1 MRCLQLTAFGDAA
14 KVVKLDSS
22 PTPQLSA
29 DDLLVQMEAAPMNRS
44 DFMLIKGKYEVR
56 PDFPYNIGSEGV
68 GQVIATGSAAKA
80 LDRRRVLIFPTYEQ
94 GTSAEQTIVS
104 SKNVVTV
111 SDTADPVQLAM
122 IGINPATAYLLL
134 KQYTHLMPG
143 DWIGQTAANAAM
155 GQYIVQLAKLAGLKT
170 LNVVRRQ
177 KAANAVRAFGG
188 DAVVLQGDGLKQ
200 EIEAAI
206 GSNRLSI
213 AFNTLGDEPI
223 GTLLQFVRDGG
234 IGVGYGLQTGVFPK
248 INPVDMYFRG
258 LSFHGFWLIKW
269 LRNAP
274 REEVQWTYQHLASI
288 VAEGKLF
295 AEVEKTYSLDQYQDA
310 LAHAQTSERG
320 GKVLFRF

>member
-1 MRCLQLTAFGDAA
+1 MRRLQLTAFGDAA
-14 KVVKLDSS
+14 KVVRLDSAPAPS
-22 PTPQLSA
+22 LAA

-44 DFMLIKGKYEVR
+44 DFMLVEGKYGVR
-56 PDFPYNIGSEGV
+56 PEFPYNVGSEGV
-68 GQVIATGSAAKA
+68 GRVIGTGRAASP
-80 LDRRRVLIFPTYEQ
+80 LDGKRVLILPTYEQ
-94 GTSAEQTIVS
+94 GTWAEQTVVS
-104 SKNVVTV
+104 SRNVVEV
-111 SDTADPVQLAM
+111 SNSADPLQLAM

-134 KQYTHLMPG
+134 KQYTHLMPS

-177 KAANAVRAFGG
+177 EAADAVRAFGG
-188 DAVVLQGDGLKQ
+188 DAAVLQGNDLKQ
-200 EIEAAI
+200 QIEAAL

-213 AFNTLGDEPI
+213 AFDTLGGEPI

-274 REEVQWTYQHLASI
+274 RAEVQWTYQHLAAL

-295 AEVEKTYSLDQYQDA
+295 AEVEQTYSLDQYQQA
-310 LAHAQTSERG
+310 LEHAQTTERG
-320 GKVLFRF
+320 GKILFRF